1 MTVPL
6 IAVARHRLAVDGQ
19 GVTTLVAFH
28 GCPLH
33 CRYCLNA
40 QCLRQ
45 DGIWKTVTP
54 EDLLEMVM
62 VDNLY
67 FEATGGGITFGGGEP
82 LLRAD
87 FIAAFCQLAKADE
100 RIRTPWHINI
110 ETSLNVP
117 RKNLE
122 TVLPFI
128 NHFIVDIKDMNP
140 SIYQEYTTKSQ
151 ERAVSNLKHLAKQL
165 TLSPTLTP
173 ATDNVQGSAVTPLP
187 RRGRGRLT
195 VRLPHIPKYNKPDD
209 VVASRL
215 QLEQMGINDIEE
227 FDYIMPQHDNP

>member
-6 IAVARHRLAVDGQ
+6 IAIARHRLAVDGQ

-28 GCPLH
+28 GCPLR

-82 LLRAD
+82 LLRAN

-110 ETSLNVP
+110 ESSLNVP

-151 ERAVSNLKHLAKQL
+151 EQAISNLSFLAKRSDDASL
-165 TLSPTLTP
+165 LGKE
-173 ATDNVQGSAVTPLP
+173 QGRFL
-187 RRGRGRLT
+187 LT
-195 VRLPHIPKYNKPDD
+195 VRLPHIPNYNKPAD

>member
-82 LLRAD
+82 LLRAN

-110 ETSLNVP
+110 ESSLNVP

-151 ERAVSNLKHLAKQL
+151 VQAISNLSFLAKRSDDASL
-165 TLSPTLTP
+165 L
-173 ATDNVQGSAVTPLP
+173 GKE
-187 RRGRGRLT
+187 RGRFLLT
-195 VRLPHIPKYNKPDD
+195 VRLPHIPKYNKPADIA
-209 VVASRL
+209 ASRL

-227 FDYIMPQHDNP
+227 FNYIMPQHDNP

>member
-87 FIAAFCQLAKADE
+87 FIAAFCQLAKADK

-151 ERAVSNLKHLAKQL
+151 EQAISNLSFLAKR
-165 TLSPTLTP
+165 SDD
-173 ATDNVQGSAVTPLP
+173 APLLGKE
-187 RRGRGRLT
+187 RGRFLLT
-195 VRLPHIPKYNKPDD
+195 VRLPHIPKYNKPAD
-209 VVASRL
+209 VAASRL

>member
-6 IAVARHRLAVDGQ
+6 IAIARHRLAVDGQ

-28 GCPLH
+28 GCPLR

-82 LLRAD
+82 LLRAN

-110 ETSLNVP
+110 ESSLNVP

-151 ERAVSNLKHLAKQL
+151 EQAISNLSFLAKRSDDAFL
-165 TLSPTLTP
+165 L
-173 ATDNVQGSAVTPLP
+173 GKE
-187 RRGRGRLT
+187 RGRFLLT

-209 VVASRL
+209 IAASRI